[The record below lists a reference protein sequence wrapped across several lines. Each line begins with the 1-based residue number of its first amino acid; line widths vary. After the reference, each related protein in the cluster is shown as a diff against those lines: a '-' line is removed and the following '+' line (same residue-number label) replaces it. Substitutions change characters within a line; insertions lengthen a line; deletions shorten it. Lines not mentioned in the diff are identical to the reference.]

1 MTFALPKSGKLRIN
15 KNVRN
20 KISGTKRAQELLKR
34 LDKEKEDG
42 KSRSERYTE
51 I

>member
-20 KISGTKRAQELLKR
+20 RISGTKRAQELLKR

-42 KSRSERYTE
+42 KSRREHGTE